1 MFDYVRSRA
10 MTGRGA
16 ERGMM
21 VARHGLDRSGGAG
34 RGGVNLLAPSRKA
47 AILDELAA
55 AGTVVVRTLSTR
67 LAVSEMTIR
76 RDLIELE
83 ADGRLRRVHGGALP
97 VAHLPPAAMDSEEPS
112 FASRLRRQQEGK
124 EAIAA
129 AAAELVARYRTIALD
144 VGTTTFLMAPHLRS
158 LAHSKVFTNSL
169 RIAAAL
175 DGASPDIYVAGGL
188 VRADEMSTYGPSAV
202 AQFEPLWFDVAVIGV
217 SGITPEGLFD
227 YSVEDA
233 ELKRVYLRR
242 SGLRIV
248 LCDASKFQR
257 MSLVNIGALAQINI
271 LVTDAPPPPALA
283 AVLSA
288 GGIDVRIASPSK
300 APA

>member
-1 MFDYVRSRA
+1 MMAAQQGVA
-10 MTGRGA
+10 PAGGGGRGA
-16 ERGMM
+16 
-21 VARHGLDRSGGAG
+21 AS
-34 RGGVNLLAPSRKA
+34 LLAPSRKA

-55 AGTVVVRTLSTR
+55 AGTVGVRALSAR
-67 LAVSEMTIR
+67 LDVSEMTIR

-83 ADGRLRRVHGGALP
+83 AEGRLRRVHGGALP

-112 FASRLRRQQEGK
+112 FASRLRRQQDGK

-129 AAAELVARYRTIALD
+129 AAADLVARYRTIALD
-144 VGTTTFLMAPHLRS
+144 VGTTTFLMAPHLRA
-158 LAHSKVFTNSL
+158 LTHAKIFTNSL

-175 DGASPDIYVAGGL
+175 DGAAPDVYVAGGL
-188 VRADEMSTYGPSAV
+188 VRADEMSTYGPAAV

-257 MSLVNIGALAQINI
+257 MSLVNIGALAQVNI

-283 AVLSA
+283 VVLTAS
-288 GGIDVRIASPSK
+288 GIDVRIASPSD